1 MKGIKIMLANAKVMT
16 TLPAHN
22 LARAREWYAQ
32 HLGLHPSEER
42 GGGVVY
48 QIGNTWFFLYET
60 GSAGTAQN
68 TLMSF
73 NVADVEA
80 EVADLKRNGVV
91 FEEYDF
97 PGLKTVNSIADLG
110 GERSAWF
117 KDSEGNTL
125 AVSQFV

>member
-1 MKGIKIMLANAKVMT
+1 MLANASVMT

-22 LARAREWYAQ
+22 LARAKEWYARY
-32 HLGLHPSEER
+32 LSLHPQEER
-42 GGGVVY
+42 AGGVIY
-48 QIGNTWFFLYET
+48 QVGNSWFFLYET

-73 NVADVEA
+73 IVGDVDA
-80 EVADLKRNGVV
+80 EVAELKRNGVV

-97 PGLKTVNSIADLG
+97 PGLKTINSIADLG

-117 KDSEGNTL
+117 KDSEGNVIS
-125 AVSQFV
+125 VSQLT